1 MSPVRVASLRTTTA
15 LSLVPTLA
23 GALVPGAASAQDYPS
38 RPVRM
43 VAGFAP
49 GGITDVLARAVAARM
64 SEGLGQTVNV
74 ENRPG
79 AGTLIA
85 CELVARAPAD
95 GYTLLFQDVTT
106 HSINASFYRKLPYD
120 SEKDFTAVG
129 LVAASPLMLAV
140 HPSVP
145 GRSLAE
151 LIALA
156 KAKPGALTLGT
167 GGVGTTAHV
176 GAAMINRAAGTR
188 IQLIGYKG
196 SAPTVTA
203 VLSGDIEL
211 TLSTTPALLS
221 QVKSGRMRALGLS
234 SKSRVPGLDVPTI
247 AEGGLPGFEI
257 MIYSGV
263 LGPAGLPPAV
273 LNRLSAEL
281 VRAVDAQQ
289 VRATLAE
296 LGAQPAAGTPA
307 QFATHLRTEI
317 VRLGEVVRA
326 SGAQAQ

>member
-1 MSPVRVASLRTTTA
+1 MESIAAGPVR
-15 LSLVPTLA
+15 LSL
-23 GALVPGAASAQDYPS
+23 ALFAIGLLPPAAFAQDYPV
-38 RPVRM
+38 RPLRL

-49 GGITDVLARAVAARM
+49 GGITDVLARAVAARL
-64 SEGLGQTVNV
+64 SEGLGQSVNV

-106 HSINASFYRKLPYD
+106 HAINATFYRKLPYD
-120 SEKDFTAVG
+120 SEKDFTPVG

-145 GRSLAE
+145 ARSLQE
-151 LIALA
+151 LLALA
-156 KAKPGALTLGT
+156 KARPGALSLGT

-176 GAAMINRAAGTR
+176 GAAMINRAAGTE

-196 SAPTVTA
+196 SAPAVTA
-203 VLSGDIEL
+203 VLSGDIAL

-221 QVKSGRMRALGLS
+221 QVKSGRMRALGLT
-234 SKSRVPGLDVPTI
+234 SKARVPGMDVPTI

-263 LGPAGLPPAV
+263 LGPQGLPAAV
-273 LNRLSAEL
+273 LNRLSSEL
-281 VRAVDAQQ
+281 VRAVATQQ
-289 VRATLAE
+289 VRDTLAE
-296 LGAQPAAGTPA
+296 LGAQPAASTPA
-307 QFATHLRTEI
+307 QFSTHLRTEI
-317 VRLGEVVRA
+317 ARLGEVVRA

>member
-1 MSPVRVASLRTTTA
+1 
-15 LSLVPTLA
+15 
-23 GALVPGAASAQDYPS
+23 
-38 RPVRM
+38 
-43 VAGFAP
+43 
-49 GGITDVLARAVAARM
+49 
-64 SEGLGQTVNV
+64 
-74 ENRPG
+74 
-79 AGTLIA
+79 
-85 CELVARAPAD
+85 
-95 GYTLLFQDVTT
+95 
-106 HSINASFYRKLPYD
+106 
-120 SEKDFTAVG
+120 
-129 LVAASPLMLAV
+129 MLAV

-145 GRSLAE
+145 ARSLAE

-176 GAAMINRAAGTR
+176 GAAMINRAAGTS

-196 SAPTVTA
+196 SAPAVTA

-221 QVKSGRMRALGLS
+221 QVRSGRMRALGLS
-234 SKSRVPGLDVPTI
+234 SKARVPGLDVPTI

-281 VRAVDAQQ
+281 VRAVDTQQ

-296 LGAQPAAGTPA
+296 PGAQPAASTPA

-317 VRLGEVVRA
+317 ARLGEVVRA